1 MCPLNITFAWGVV
14 PGNLG
19 GLLVTHTLEQCV
31 PKKANFWLNMCL
43 IVRFTLLLS
52 IFHLLWGV
60 GYGQGVPCLGEF
72 YFVSENNEHLTNNH
86 DNKEFII

>member
-31 PKKANFWLNMCL
+31 PKKANFWLNVFDCAFH
-43 IVRFTLLLS
+43 IIIINISFTLGCWVWAGGTM
-52 IFHLLWGV
+52 FG
-60 GYGQGVPCLGEF
+60 
-72 YFVSENNEHLTNNH
+72 
-86 DNKEFII
+86 